1 MLPNPHAFPLGSL
14 MIISSSPLSKTELF
28 MRSLTSAPTSLKL
41 LLLPSD
47 SIRHPDSFFPSTLQ
61 HLIQYPLLMLLPK
74 SFSRTICSSLAWPPY
89 WSPCLHPAPYP
100 NPLLR
105 KAAAVDGPAALPPI
119 KTLRSPSLEPPV
131 VFRIKRKLPKPQPV
145 HLIALQLR
153 QPLLFVPGI
162 W

>member
-74 SFSRTICSSLAWPPY
+74 SFSRTICSSLAWTTAMASLLVSLP
-89 WSPCLHPAPYP
+89 SPCS
-100 NPLLR
+100 
-105 KAAAVDGPAALPPI
+105 LPPI
-119 KTLRSPSLEPPV
+119 HSSEKLLR
-131 VFRIKRKLPKPQPV
+131 
-145 HLIALQLR
+145 
-153 QPLLFVPGI
+153 
-162 W
+162 